1 MKKVKPRYKLTNLV
15 ITNNFARSLA
25 FRFIDFP
32 LYLIL
37 FIYFSKS
44 GAAPSPCAGP
54 VLAWLRLY
62 NTPKIDNAKS
72 SSKKTI
78 KLQPLNNITALGLFN
93 VITGVTKK

>member
-15 ITNNFARSLA
+15 ITNSFARSLA

-44 GAAPSPCAGP
+44 GAAPSPLRGLCP
-54 VLAWLRLY
+54 SLA
-62 NTPKIDNAKS
+62 
-72 SSKKTI
+72 
-78 KLQPLNNITALGLFN
+78 
-93 VITGVTKK
+93 

>member
-15 ITNNFARSLA
+15 ITNSFAKSLA

-44 GAAPSPCAGP
+44 GAAPSPCTGP

-72 SSKKTI
+72 SNKKTI
-78 KLQPLNNITALGLFN
+78 KLQPLNNITAVGLFH

>member
-15 ITNNFARSLA
+15 ITNSFARSLA

-44 GAAPSPCAGP
+44 GAAPSPCVGP

-62 NTPKIDNAKS
+62 NTPKIDTAKS
-72 SSKKTI
+72 SNKKTI
-78 KLQPLNNITALGLFN
+78 KLQPLNNITALGLFD